1 MTTADRNAV
10 LDIEPTR
17 ATHVLVMA
25 CSATKRADEGDL
37 PAIDRYDGPMWR
49 TLRARLAELPRARK
63 ALASGKLA
71 IVVLSAQFGFIPADL
86 AIPNYE
92 RVMTKARADELCS
105 SAMGDPT
112 YLRTRFEEAGA
123 VMFAGGELY
132 RSAMWRASR
141 ASAAERVKVTETDG
155 GGIGIHRAELGAWL
169 EEHFGSAKVVET
181 AEARAS
187 RIIAADCARGE
198 CDAAELAPYADPEVE
213 AVRQRLA
220 ERVDVEVE
228 THRRVTIYRNSEH
241 GFHASASCAIHFGYC
256 DTVEEVR
263 DEIDDYLAEEAEHYR
278 GVDTPEDTPSLDTSF
293 HDHEAAGAMNAAD
306 MTLEER
312 SYFGLEPGA
321 HVVAYRER
329 ERLARIKRDCER
341 FALRHA
347 TGIRF
352 RGGVV
357 SFA

>member
-1 MTTADRNAV
+1 MTNDRNAI

-25 CSATKRADEGDL
+25 CSATKRADEGDM

-49 TLRARLAELPRARK
+49 TLRARLAELPRARE
-63 ALASGKLA
+63 ALASGELA

-86 AIPNYE
+86 RIPNYE
-92 RVMTKARADELCS
+92 RLMTKARADELCS

-112 YLRTRFEEAGA
+112 YLRTRFEEASA

-141 ASAAERVKVTETDG
+141 ASAAERGKVTETDG
-155 GGIGIHRAELGAWL
+155 GGIGIHRAELGSWL
-169 EEHFGSAKVVET
+169 EEHFGP
-181 AEARAS
+181 
-187 RIIAADCARGE
+187 I
-198 CDAAELAPYADPEVE
+198 
-213 AVRQRLA
+213 
-220 ERVDVEVE
+220 DVEVE
-228 THRRVTIYRNSEH
+228 TYRRITIYRNSEH

-256 DTVEEVR
+256 VTVEEAR
-263 DEIDDYLAEEAEHYR
+263 EEIDDYLAEEAEHYR

-312 SYFGLEPGA
+312 SFFGLEPGA

-329 ERLARIKRDCER
+329 ERLARIRRQCEAAARRSR
-341 FALRHA
+341 FDRVAFGVSFVEVTTSTA
-347 TGIRF
+347 TGAILNVENVRP
-352 RGGVV
+352 
-357 SFA
+357 